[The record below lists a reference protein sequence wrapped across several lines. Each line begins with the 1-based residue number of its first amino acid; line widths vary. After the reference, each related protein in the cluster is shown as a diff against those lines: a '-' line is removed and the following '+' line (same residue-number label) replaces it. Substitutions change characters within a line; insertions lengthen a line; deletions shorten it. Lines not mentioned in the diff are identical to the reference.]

1 MFSFT
6 RKKSSSRKSS
16 RHTKKDEELYRLYT
30 PEKLNILKNICVF
43 NISKN
48 LVGILPESQIH
59 SFISKKKKQLSSI
72 QINHAI
78 FERNYS
84 SLDAQFHN
92 IQKQYLRHF
101 SDSPQLRQSFN
112 LYKFWHVFLKDGELI
127 NFFDII
133 EEHLSDNTFSN
144 IFAQFRQFYNLMN
157 GYTVEQIAGSKQVGG
172 KIHSFM
178 IVAIFS
184 LLAIMYLLPRVAAPG
199 HETEI
204 ITDNGGTRRIIN
216 AIDFAQQYKLLA
228 QNSKA
233 PTIRD
238 TIKYFR
244 IPDVAFKSFLAG
256 CDWLTDHIVKWADF
270 LELDAKDY
278 WLVQTIKNSR
288 SDIFQGQLVYWL
300 GKRVQGFEKN
310 MKMLRSLD
318 RKFQDTV
325 GNMGYDPHF
334 SLTEIRDYSMYYE
347 NLRSLGQLSTQELL
361 KLSPETIKEML
372 LYNRDGG
379 WIGGRKK

>member
-1 MFSFT
+1 MFSIT
-6 RKKSSSRKSS
+6 KKRSSVKSRSTAS
-16 RHTKKDEELYRLYT
+16 RRNAKDEELYRLYT
-30 PEKLNILKNICVF
+30 PEKLNVLKNICIF
-43 NISKN
+43 NICHN
-48 LVGILPESQIH
+48 LMNVLSNSQVH
-59 SFISKKKKQLSSI
+59 SFISKKKKQLSNI

-92 IQKQYLRHF
+92 IRKQYLRHF
-101 SDSPQLRQSFN
+101 SDSPQLQQYFN

-144 IFAQFRQFYNLMN
+144 IFEQFRQFYNLMN
-157 GYTVEQIAGSKQVGG
+157 GYTVEQIAGSNQTGG

-178 IVAIFS
+178 IGIFS
-184 LLAIMYLLPRVAAPG
+184 LLVILYFVKAPG
-199 HETEI
+199 HEAEM

-216 AIDFAQQYKLLA
+216 AIDFAQKYKLLS

-244 IPDVAFKSFLAG
+244 IPDVAFKFFLAA
-256 CDWLTDHIVKWADF
+256 CDWLSDYVVKWADF

-278 WLVQTIKNSR
+278 WLVKTIKSSR
-288 SDIFQGQLVYWL
+288 SDIFQGQVVYWL
-300 GKRVQGFEKN
+300 GKRVEDYEK
-310 MKMLRSLD
+310 KIKKLKSLD
-318 RKFQDTV
+318 RTFQDTV

-334 SLTEIRDYSMYYE
+334 SLTAIRDYSMYYE
-347 NLRSLGQLSTQELL
+347 NLRSLGQLTTQELL

-379 WIGGRKK
+379 WIGGRLK